1 MSMFLMRYRSFNHL
15 IFKESNLSAAEH
27 KLVLL
32 SGTKW
37 TQMIRGKTPEQSLFS
52 NSFLCAFSKGARDFE
67 EHLNKVEENK
77 EEEEE
82 QKDQDDELN
91 LESSNPKMLRKK

>member
-1 MSMFLMRYRSFNHL
+1 M
-15 IFKESNLSAAEH
+15 
-27 KLVLL
+27 
-32 SGTKW
+32 
-37 TQMIRGKTPEQSLFS
+37 Q
-52 NSFLCAFSKGARDFE
+52 GARDFE